1 MQRRVPS
8 TWFIIFLENFFENI
22 ILALFCFADSKRH
35 QSAAIHLLQAI
46 AFASLC
52 HFISSTS
59 FLLQSG
65 MSLTLSCLNICH
77 TSGVAAFPKRRGL
90 GGRMIS
96 ELSLLRRNARNTYGW
111 RSFLLKSSEMTIN
124 FCCLRLNVTFLNFI
138 VDGRRKSKKKNMFTR
153 VCATVYDF
161 FLHNLKS
168 VVEFL
173 KTKGLMM

>member
-35 QSAAIHLLQAI
+35 QSAAIHPLQAI

-65 MSLTLSCLNICH
+65 MSDFVMLKYLSHIW
-77 TSGVAAFPKRRGL
+77 RRCF
-90 GGRMIS
+90 S
-96 ELSLLRRNARNTYGW
+96 EATWTRWTDDIRT
-111 RSFLLKSSEMTIN
+111 FSS
-124 FCCLRLNVTFLNFI
+124 
-138 VDGRRKSKKKNMFTR
+138 S
-153 VCATVYDF
+153 
-161 FLHNLKS
+161 S
-168 VVEFL
+168 
-173 KTKGLMM
+173 